1 MSRYLPLAKLTLV
14 ALVLASL
21 AIALGDLPWGPN

>member
-14 ALVLASL
+14 VLALASL
-21 AIALGDLPWGPN
+21 AVAVGDLPWGPN